1 MADDRIQARLE
12 SLMNDS
18 VGGLAN
24 PAADASSEVKPAF
37 TSDGENGEQTLLCA
51 MCRQPYSP
59 DQLTVVSN
67 ERWNYESAVVVCPT
81 DLERMLDEQEER
93 IGGADLLMASVWG
106 LILFLIVT
114 TAIGALIWFNRAE
127 TFEPLW
133 GYIGSYLL
141 VVVGFVIGKAV
152 YYGSGRKDS
161 LTQRLIAV
169 GFTALALLITCY
181 INQISL
187 LNLVLDISKPDGHA
201 FAYMDPINF
210 ITGQI
215 FQPIFDLLQNHLWIG
230 IAVLA
235 GSFVGLVV
243 AYFSSGAAGLYTR
256 PFLNSRK

>member
-1 MADDRIQARLE
+1 MADDRIQSRLE

-18 VGGLAN
+18 VGGQTG
-24 PAADASSEVKPAF
+24 PAADASTEVKPAF
-37 TSDGENGEQTLLCA
+37 TSSGENGEETLLCA
-51 MCRQPYSP
+51 MCRQPYPS
-59 DQLTVVSN
+59 DKLTVISN
-67 ERWNYESAVVVCPT
+67 ERWNYESAVVVCPNC
-81 DLERMLDEQEER
+81 LERMLDEQEER
-93 IGGADLLMASVWG
+93 IGGPDLLMASVWG
-106 LILFLIVT
+106 LILFLIIT

-133 GYIGSYLL
+133 GYIGAYLL

-161 LTQRLIAV
+161 LAQRLIAV
-169 GFTALALLITCY
+169 GFTALSLLISSY

-187 LNLVLDISKPDGHA
+187 LNLVLDISKPDGHPL
-201 FAYMDPINF
+201 AYQDPLNF

-215 FQPIFDLLQNHLWIG
+215 FPPIFDLLQNHIFIG

-256 PFLNSRK
+256 PFVKSNK